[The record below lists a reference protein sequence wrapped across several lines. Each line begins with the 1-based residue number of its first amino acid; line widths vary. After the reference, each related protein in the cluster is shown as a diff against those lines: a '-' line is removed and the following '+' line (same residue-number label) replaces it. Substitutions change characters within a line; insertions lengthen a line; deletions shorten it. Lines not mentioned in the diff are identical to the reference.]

1 MLTQEMNVPILEP
14 DAKKDR
20 LKILVD
26 YFTVNRNNH
35 TFYAF
40 KFFLCELLNFINVVG
55 QIYFMDFFLDG
66 EFTTYGKYRVGVQ
79 AGLRSGRVQDRSGS
93 GIGLYFIN
101 VVGCFLKIEINF
113 FIGQKTFQNL
123 KTNG

>member
-26 YFTVNRNNH
+26 YFTINRNNH

-66 EFTTYGKYRVGVQ
+66 EFTTYGKYY
-79 AGLRSGRVQDRSGS
+79 LCSDGS
-93 GIGLYFIN
+93 DTRNHYICTIFTIL
-101 VVGCFLKIEINF
+101 L
-113 FIGQKTFQNL
+113 TL
-123 KTNG
+123 

>member
-26 YFTVNRNNH
+26 YFTINRNNH

-113 FIGQKTFQNL
+113 SIGQKTFQNL

>member
-1 MLTQEMNVPILEP
+1 MNVPILEP

-66 EFTTYGKYRVGVQ
+66 EFTTYGKHRVGVQ
-79 AGLRSGRVQDRSGS
+79 AGLRS

>member
-1 MLTQEMNVPILEP
+1 MNVPILEP

-26 YFTVNRNNH
+26 YFTINRNNH

-79 AGLRSGRVQDRSGS
+79 AGLRSGGFRTGLGRVSGCIS
-93 GIGLYFIN
+93 SMLFSEN
-101 VVGCFLKIEINF
+101 
-113 FIGQKTFQNL
+113 
-123 KTNG
+123 

>member
-26 YFTVNRNNH
+26 YFTINRNNH

-66 EFTTYGKYRVGVQ
+66 EFTTYGEYRVGC
-79 AGLRSGRVQDRSGS
+79 GSGRVWVGFGSGS
-93 GIGLYFIN
+93 GRVIFHQCYWPNLFHGLYS
-101 VVGCFLKIEINF
+101 
-113 FIGQKTFQNL
+113 
-123 KTNG
+123 